1 MSDFLTSEEQQ
12 HAINQILAG
21 YNVVLD
27 AVAGSGKSTT
37 VLSLA
42 RQISDKIRILQL
54 AYNATLRAEVKAKL
68 KEREIKNVSVHTFH
82 SLAVKYY
89 LPSAHTDTGI
99 NKIVREDMSPKL
111 QIPKYEIIVLDE
123 AQDMSFLYFQFMAK
137 FAFDMGTKFQ
147 LCVLGDYMQGIY
159 EFKGADIRSLTHA
172 HIIWRNHPLLS
183 SRVFQ
188 QCTLQTS
195 YRITNQHARFN
206 NDVLLGMPRL
216 KAIKDGP
223 PVEYIRDNRINSE
236 RRVIAKIMQLINAG
250 VSPGDIF
257 VLAASVKGVNSNV
270 RRMENALVERDI
282 PCYVPMFDN
291 EGFEDRVIEGKVVFS
306 TFHSVKGRERPI
318 VIVMGFDQSY
328 FNIYGQ
334 ELPTDKCPNVIYVA
348 CTRSTSKLILLEKD
362 EIFYDRPFDFMKKT
376 HREMREEGYVE
387 FSGFAREKF
396 YEKTAINPEE
406 SNEKERFFDVVPSEL
421 AKYVSDHVMETI
433 APLIE
438 TVFIQEVEPTEESTI
453 DIPNVVQTSRGLYED
468 ICDLNGIAL
477 PSIYYDHLFKRY
489 EKDGTK
495 PVNIGANIL
504 RHIINDSLSD
514 TTENQCLFLKRIVDK
529 MPEICETPSDYL
541 RLSNLY
547 VACKERLLFKWN
559 QIGENDYG
567 WLTDEFICKFMER
580 LDSVIGV
587 ECANNRCAQVVASEL
602 AHFVLGDKEFSTHP
616 VEDPSGLRRENRGIL
631 PLVEY
636 SIIDREMEA
645 ETATINTILQN
656 NMLHLS
662 KKVRFSAR
670 ADLITWRTL
679 WELKCTSSITTEH
692 KLQTILYAWL
702 WYVVNTPDIH
712 KKRTASCANPR
723 EVRIFNI
730 KTGEILRLNATF
742 EELTMIVVELLRG
755 KYESHRPKTNEEFLL
770 DCEKFI
776 AKYRCAAV
784 GIQV

>member
-1 MSDFLTSEEQQ
+1 MSDLLTSEQIPEENPPSTSEEQQ
-12 HAINQILAG
+12 RAIDFLLAG
-21 YNVVLD
+21 DNVVLD

-42 RQISDKIRILQL
+42 RQVPYKTRILQL
-54 AYNATLRAEVKAKL
+54 AYNATLRAEIKAKL
-68 KEREIKNVSVHTFH
+68 KERVIKNVSVHTFH

-89 LPSAHTDTGI
+89 LTSAHTDTGI
-99 NKIVREDMSPKL
+99 NKIVREDMSPKSE
-111 QIPKYEIIVLDE
+111 IPKYEIIVLDE
-123 AQDMSFLYFQFMAK
+123 AQDMSFLYFQFMTK

-172 HIIWRNHPLLS
+172 HIIWQNHPLLS

-188 QCTLQTS
+188 KCTLQTS

-206 NDVLLGMPRL
+206 NDVLLGMQRL
-216 KAIKDGP
+216 KAVKDGP
-223 PVEYIRDNRINSE
+223 LVEYIRDNRMNSE
-236 RRVIAKIMQLINAG
+236 RRVIAKIIQLINTG

-270 RRMENALVERDI
+270 RRMENALVERNI

-306 TFHSVKGRERPI
+306 TFHSVKGRERSI

-348 CTRSTSKLILLEKD
+348 CTRSTNKLILLEKD

-376 HREMREEGYVE
+376 HREMREEGYVD
-387 FSGFAREKF
+387 FSGIQREKF
-396 YEKTAINPEE
+396 YEKPALNPEE
-406 SNEKERFFDVVPSEL
+406 PTEKERFFDVVPSEL
-421 AKYVSDHVMETI
+421 AKYVSDHVMESI

-438 TVFIQEVEPTEESTI
+438 TIFIQEVEHTEKSTI
-453 DIPNVVQTSRGLYED
+453 DIPNVVRTSRGLYED
-468 ICDLNGIAL
+468 VCDLNGIAL
-477 PSIYYDHLFKRY
+477 PSIYYDHLFKKF
-489 EKDGTK
+489 EKDNK
-495 PVNIGANIL
+495 PVNIGASIL

-514 TTENQCLFLKRIVDK
+514 TTENQCLFLKRIIDR
-529 MPEICETPSDYL
+529 MPEICETPADYL

-559 QIGENDYG
+559 QIGEDDYG
-567 WLTDEFICKFMER
+567 WLTPDMVNTFMER
-580 LDSVIGV
+580 LDAIIGV
-587 ECANNRCAQVVASEL
+587 ECS
-602 AHFVLGDKEFSTHP
+602 D
-616 VEDPSGLRRENRGIL
+616 I
-631 PLVEY
+631 PLVEH
-636 SIIDREMEA
+636 SIIDREMEK
-645 ETATINTILQN
+645 ENATINTILQN
-656 NMLHLS
+656 NLLILP
-662 KKVRFSAR
+662 KKVRFSGR

-679 WELKCTSSITTEH
+679 WELKCTNSLTIEH

-702 WYVVNTPDIH
+702 WCVVNTPDID
-712 KKRTASCANPR
+712 KKRSAECKNKR

-742 EELTMIVVELLRG
+742 EELTTIVVELLRG
-755 KYESHRPKTNEEFLL
+755 KYERHKLKTNEEFLQ
-770 DCEKFI
+770 DCAKFMNEYVRRTLI
-776 AKYRCAAV
+776 
-784 GIQV
+784 

>member
-1 MSDFLTSEEQQ
+1 MSEFLTSEEQQ

-42 RQISDKIRILQL
+42 RQIPDKTRILQL

-68 KEREIKNVSVHTFH
+68 KDREIKNVSVHTFH

-111 QIPKYEIIVLDE
+111 KIPKYEIIVLDE
-123 AQDMSFLYFQFMAK
+123 AQDMSFLYFQFMVK

-223 PVEYIRDNRINSE
+223 LVEYIRDNRTNSE
-236 RRVIAKIMQLINAG
+236 RRVIAKIMQLINTG

-306 TFHSVKGRERPI
+306 TFHSVKGRERPV

-328 FNIYGQ
+328 FNIYGH

-514 TTENQCLFLKRIVDK
+514 TTENQCLFLKRIVDR

-559 QIGENDYG
+559 QIGEEDYG
-567 WLTDEFICKFMER
+567 WLTPDMVKAFMER
-580 LDSVIGV
+580 LDKVIGV
-587 ECANNRCAQVVASEL
+587 ECADVA
-602 AHFVLGDKEFSTHP
+602 
-616 VEDPSGLRRENRGIL
+616 
-631 PLVEY
+631 PLVEH
-636 SIIDREMEA
+636 SIIDREMEV
-645 ETATINTILQN
+645 ETATINTILQHN
-656 NMLHLS
+656 LLILP

-670 ADLITWRTL
+670 VDSITWKTL
-679 WELKCTSSITTEH
+679 WELKCTNSITIEH

-702 WYVVNTPDIH
+702 WYVVNTPDIL
-712 KKRTASCANPR
+712 KKRNPECANKR
-723 EVRIFNI
+723 EVRVFNI

-742 EELTMIVVELLRG
+742 EELTTIVVELLRG
-755 KYESHRPKTNEEFLL
+755 KYERHNPKTNEEFLQ
-770 DCEKFI
+770 DCEKYMDGYVRREPI
-776 AKYRCAAV
+776 
-784 GIQV
+784 

>member
-42 RQISDKIRILQL
+42 RQIPDKTRILQL

-68 KEREIKNVSVHTFH
+68 KDREIKNVSVHTFH

-111 QIPKYEIIVLDE
+111 KIPKYEIIVLDE
-123 AQDMSFLYFQFMAK
+123 AQDMSFLYFQFMVK

-223 PVEYIRDNRINSE
+223 LVEYIRDNRINSE

-291 EGFEDRVIEGKVVFS
+291 EGFEDRVIEGKVAFS

-334 ELPTDKCPNVIYVA
+334 ELPTDKCPNAIYVA
-348 CTRSTSKLILLEKD
+348 CTRSTNKLILLEKD

-438 TVFIQEVEPTEESTI
+438 TIFIQEVEPTEESTI

-514 TTENQCLFLKRIVDK
+514 TTENQCLFLKRIVDR
-529 MPEICETPSDYL
+529 MPEMCDTPSDYL

-559 QIGENDYG
+559 QIGEDDYG
-567 WLTDEFICKFMER
+567 WLTPDMVKAFMER
-580 LDSVIGV
+580 LDKVIGV
-587 ECANNRCAQVVASEL
+587 ECADVA
-602 AHFVLGDKEFSTHP
+602 
-616 VEDPSGLRRENRGIL
+616 
-631 PLVEY
+631 PLVEH

-656 NMLHLS
+656 NLLILP

-670 ADLITWRTL
+670 VDSITWKTL
-679 WELKCTSSITTEH
+679 WELKCTNSITIEH

-702 WYVVNTPDIH
+702 WYVVNTPDIE
-712 KKRTASCANPR
+712 KKRNPECANKR
-723 EVRIFNI
+723 EVRVFNI

-742 EELTMIVVELLRG
+742 EELTTIVVELLRG
-755 KYESHRPKTNEEFLL
+755 KYERYNPKTNEEFLQ
-770 DCEKFI
+770 DCEKFMNTLDLTRNNST
-776 AKYRCAAV
+776 K
-784 GIQV
+784 